1 MIPWLYTVNEFE
13 QFCNLKPKERQKI
26 IDKKRAHVD
35 GQRLIIEET
44 TKSLRKSA
52 RSVSRRVRHGDKHRA
67 TEEMNTISFEL
78 KNSEPILTNYVN
90 SLLLLRI
97 YETMHVEG
105 YVDPNTLPQ
114 AMEDI
119 DYGLYSV
126 GTEDELRQIL
136 SQSIDPLTMIG
147 INLE

>member
-13 QFCNLKPKERQKI
+13 QFCNLKSKERQKI

-44 TKSLRKSA
+44 TKSLKKSS
-52 RSVSRRVRHGDKHRA
+52 RSVSRRVRRDDKHRA
-67 TEEMNTISFEL
+67 TEEMMSISFDL

-97 YETMHVEG
+97 YETMHIEG
-105 YVDPNTLPQ
+105 YVNPDALPQ

-126 GTEDELRQIL
+126 NTEDELRQIL
-136 SQSIDPLTMIG
+136 NQSTDPLSMIG
-147 INLE
+147 INLD